1 MKIRLA
7 KTAGFCFGVNRA
19 VDFIYDM
26 IEKGEKVCTLG
37 PIIHNPQL
45 IADLE
50 EKGVKIIESPLD
62 APEGTTVIIRTHG
75 VEKEVIEKLEEMHIP
90 YIDLTCPFV
99 MKIHKIIKEN
109 SGENTVTLIAGD
121 ANHPEVQGFRSHCR
135 GESFVYSSA
144 EELEALLE
152 KNPEIAQ
159 KQTVCVAQTTFSIK
173 EWEKCLKILEIVC
186 TNRNI
191 FGTIC
196 GATNERQK
204 EAKLL
209 SRECDAVIVV
219 GGRTSSNTN
228 KLKKVCEENCPTF
241 LIETADEL
249 KNISLDRFSSI
260 GVTAGASTPAGI
272 IKEVLF
278 TMSENLNEQN
288 EQTITSEEMSFEAAL
303 EENLKSMSTDQKV
316 TGVVVGIAPN
326 EIQVDIGRKYA
337 GFIPLEEYSNDPNAD
352 PQSELKI
359 GDELQLIIMKTN
371 DVEGTIMLSKRR
383 YDAIAIWDNILAAQE
398 EGVIFEGVVSDVV
411 KGGVIVYAN
420 GARVFIPASLT
431 GLGRDAELETLLKQN
446 VRFRII
452 EVNQQ
457 RRRAVG
463 SIRSVIRE
471 ERKAARDAFWADIEV
486 GKVYQGVVKSL
497 TSYGAF
503 VDIGGVDGM
512 VHISELSWGRIKH
525 PSEIVNVG
533 DEIEVFVKAL
543 DMENKKISL
552 GYKKPED
559 NPWEILRRD
568 YPVGTVATVKVVGM
582 TTFGAFA
589 TVIPGIDGLIHI
601 SQIADRHIAKPQ
613 DVLSVGEEVQA
624 MVTEIDFDKHRVS
637 LSIRALIEPEEPEET
652 EEEEE
657 VEVSVEDTLVYSDE
671 AGINLM
677 TEEDFPEEEAAT
689 EEAAVEEAPAEE
701 ATEEAAAEEVPAE
714 ETAE

>member
-19 VDFIYDM
+19 VDFIYEM
-26 IEKGEKVCTLG
+26 INRGEKICTLG
-37 PIIHNPQL
+37 PIVHNPQL

-50 EKGVKIIESPLD
+50 KKGVGIINAPEE

-75 VEKEVIEKLEEMHIP
+75 VEKEVIERLEEKRIP

-109 SGENTVTLIAGD
+109 SSENTVTLIAGD

-144 EELEALLE
+144 EELEKLLRE
-152 KNPEIAQ
+152 HSEIT
-159 KQTVCVAQTTFSIK
+159 KKDTICVAQTTFSIK
-173 EWEKCLKILEIVC
+173 EWEKCLKILKIDC
-186 TNRNI
+186 TNPKI

-209 SRECDAVIVV
+209 SQECDAVIVV

-228 KLKKVCEENCPTF
+228 KLKKVCEENCPTY

-249 KNISLDRFSSI
+249 KNISFGSFNSI

-288 EQTITSEEMSFEAAL
+288 EQTTSEEMSFEAAL

-337 GFIPLEEYSNDPNAD
+337 GFVPIEEYSNDPTAD
-352 PQSELKI
+352 PKAELNI
-359 GDELQLIIMKTN
+359 GDEIQLIIMKTN

-383 YDAIAIWDNILAAQE
+383 YDAIAAWDNITTAQE
-398 EGVIFEGVVSDVV
+398 EGKIFEGVVSDVV
-411 KGGVIVYAN
+411 KGGVIVYAD
-420 GARVFIPASLT
+420 GVRVFIPASLT
-431 GLGRDAELETLLKQN
+431 GLGRDAELETLLKTQ
-446 VRFRII
+446 VKFRII

-457 RRRAVG
+457 RKRAVG

-471 ERKAARDAFWADIEV
+471 ERKAAKEAFWASVEV

-525 PSEIVNVG
+525 PSEVVNVG
-533 DEIEVFVKAL
+533 DKIEVFVKAI
-543 DMENKKISL
+543 DAENKKISL

-624 MVTEIDFDKHRVS
+624 KITEINFEKHRVS
-637 LSIRALIEPEEPEET
+637 LSIRALIEPEEK
-652 EEEEE
+652 EE
-657 VEVSVEDTLVYSDE
+657 VAADEAEEVSTEDTLVYSDE
-671 AGINLM
+671 AGINLIAD
-677 TEEDFPEEEAAT
+677 EEAEEEPVAAT
-689 EEAAVEEAPAEE
+689 EEAVAEE
-701 ATEEAAAEEVPAE
+701 ATEE
-714 ETAE
+714 